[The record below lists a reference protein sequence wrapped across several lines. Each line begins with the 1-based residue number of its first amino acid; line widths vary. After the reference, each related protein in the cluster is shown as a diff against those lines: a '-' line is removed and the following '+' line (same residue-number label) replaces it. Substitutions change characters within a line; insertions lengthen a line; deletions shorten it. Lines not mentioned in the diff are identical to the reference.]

1 MLPGNGV
8 MLLLRPQML
17 WCRSFRISTAHLRVQ
32 ALKNRSV
39 NWTCKTLRT
48 PDGIY
53 TMVVLDFGG
62 RSADLYLEQSIEGKK
77 SLSIEERLVAARA
90 GLDR

>member
-1 MLPGNGV
+1 
-8 MLLLRPQML
+8 
-17 WCRSFRISTAHLRVQ
+17 
-32 ALKNRSV
+32 
-39 NWTCKTLRT
+39 
-48 PDGIY
+48 
-53 TMVVLDFGG
+53 MVVLDFGG